1 MSQYFGSVN
10 RAENDFPIS
19 VTDLVSWTSSESS
32 LTSTVRTSSQT
43 NRVTLKIDV
52 PHTDHSHVIGRG
64 GRNIK
69 AVMLDTQCHIHFPD
83 SNRASTAEKS
93 NQVSISGHV
102 TRVDRARQRIR
113 DMLPIEF
120 TFTLPFGRN
129 SQPSAFRNSP
139 IVRQLEELHNVE
151 VCFRNIY
158 SLFGSHVVV
167 GVKGLSCNSRQTKA
181 ACQTLMQFY
190 YGPNTVVPV
199 SMSINM
205 DPNYQVNFLGHR
217 TPEDLSRLVLQTTG
231 ALVTVQDARYLSEVD
246 TSAANNPSNSAPR
259 LQQLNLA
266 RKARAKPVT
275 IEISGTVDSVFLARQ
290 LISSV
295 VIRTIEKNIRSLY
308 STWQLITGIIHQFA
322 SHPIPTALNT
332 PRGSRDVA
340 TSSSCNSF
348 SDQQTTKG
356 RNGSRLP
363 LLQNSESSNRSP
375 LLALNASD
383 WNSSSHSNFLPL
395 TCSAQSSHAD
405 SLVDPPGMDTIGFE
419 QNSQLRLT
427 SRISTTPNWSSSE
440 NRLPN
445 IHTPIT
451 TSFREEMS
459 TTHGRTA
466 NLFQPHSNHNPP
478 PRGLRATVL
487 AELNSFTNLN

>member
-1 MSQYFGSVN
+1 METSGDSRGFDRLLLFEFFSPCGVLIASGARLCSVI

-32 LTSTVRTSSQT
+32 LTSTVRNSSQT

-120 TFTLPFGRN
+120 NFTLPFGRN
-129 SQPSAFRNSP
+129 SQPSVFRNSP

-246 TSAANNPSNSAPR
+246 TSTANNPSNSAPR

-290 LISSV
+290 LISVRLIIV
-295 VIRTIEKNIRSLY
+295 V
-308 STWQLITGIIHQFA
+308 F
-322 SHPIPTALNT
+322 
-332 PRGSRDVA
+332 
-340 TSSSCNSF
+340 SSY
-348 SDQQTTKG
+348 
-356 RNGSRLP
+356 
-363 LLQNSESSNRSP
+363 
-375 LLALNASD
+375 
-383 WNSSSHSNFLPL
+383 
-395 TCSAQSSHAD
+395 
-405 SLVDPPGMDTIGFE
+405 
-419 QNSQLRLT
+419 
-427 SRISTTPNWSSSE
+427 
-440 NRLPN
+440 
-445 IHTPIT
+445 
-451 TSFREEMS
+451 
-459 TTHGRTA
+459 
-466 NLFQPHSNHNPP
+466 FQ
-478 PRGLRATVL
+478 AY
-487 AELNSFTNLN
+487 